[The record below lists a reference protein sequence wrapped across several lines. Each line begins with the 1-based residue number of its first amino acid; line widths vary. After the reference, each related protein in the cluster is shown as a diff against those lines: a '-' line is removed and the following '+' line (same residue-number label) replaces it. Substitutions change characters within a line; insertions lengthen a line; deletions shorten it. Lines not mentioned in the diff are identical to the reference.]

1 MMIRIVTQGL
11 HDSPICS
18 AMLYA
23 FRKKQK
29 QQEAI
34 IDISK
39 KIREGERKSVSQI
52 EGSELQ

>member
-1 MMIRIVTQGL
+1 
-11 HDSPICS
+11 
-18 AMLYA
+18 MLYA